1 MQYNRTAPKEQRR
14 YFIRDSFD
22 DCGKLDCMFIEVT
35 REKYEEW
42 HREQSAKY
50 RNRKSKVAYLH
61 ISLDAANLNGEADA
75 LKETLASEF
84 NLEDYV
90 VNQERMSALRSELRE
105 WRYWGTDMLDVF
117 LQGQNRQSMKEFTEK
132 YGVSN
137 VTVAKWKKLFRAY
150 MKEYLR

>member
-1 MQYNRTAPKEQRR
+1 M
-14 YFIRDSFD
+14 
-22 DCGKLDCMFIEVT
+22 
-35 REKYEEW
+35 
-42 HREQSAKY
+42 
-50 RNRKSKVAYLH
+50 H

-105 WRYWGTDMLDVF
+105 WRYWGTDMLNVF

-137 VTVAKWKKLFRAY
+137 VTVAKWKKIVHDIYERVFEMKIAQKFRIFFG
-150 MKEYLR
+150 RG

>member
-1 MQYNRTAPKEQRR
+1 MTK
-14 YFIRDSFD
+14 
-22 DCGKLDCMFIEVT
+22 
-35 REKYEEW
+35 
-42 HREQSAKY
+42 
-50 RNRKSKVAYLH
+50 KVAYLH

-137 VTVAKWKKLFRAY
+137 VTVAKWKKCSRHI
-150 MKEYLR
+150 